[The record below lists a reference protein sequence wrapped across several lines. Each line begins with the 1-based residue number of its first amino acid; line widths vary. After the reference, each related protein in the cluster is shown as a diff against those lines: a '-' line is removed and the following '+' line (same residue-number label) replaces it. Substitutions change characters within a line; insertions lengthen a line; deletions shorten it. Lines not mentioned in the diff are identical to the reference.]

1 MLSLLAALKFYLSL
15 LALEISTEVELCSVA
30 VAALFLGTLG
40 FFLRQSLKG
49 MYAITGKGI
58 GSHHSVFSKGPA
70 YFLKPVLY
78 LFRSPLEPILSCML

>member
-58 GSHHSVFSKGPA
+58 GSKGPA